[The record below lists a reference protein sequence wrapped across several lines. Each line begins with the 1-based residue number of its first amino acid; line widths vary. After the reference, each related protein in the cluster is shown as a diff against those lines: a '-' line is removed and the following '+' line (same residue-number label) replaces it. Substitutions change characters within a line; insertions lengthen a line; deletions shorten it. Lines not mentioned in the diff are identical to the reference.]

1 MIRVSLDN
9 TTTIPKNIQR
19 KPTMSCRVIN
29 FHVVRS
35 ALQYSACW
43 IYYVYYQ
50 KRLNRFVTKWSRL
63 NVKTSVSEMPTSG
76 DSLFFTTPPEF
87 QRYFC
92 GKINSQS
99 RFFKAWE
106 SRQNSTTPALVA
118 LRKTRENQWWSCE
131 MLAVFSG
138 WVFWTFH
145 SLNSAKRR

>member
-1 MIRVSLDN
+1 
-9 TTTIPKNIQR
+9 
-19 KPTMSCRVIN
+19 MST
-29 FHVVRS
+29 
-35 ALQYSACW
+35 
-43 IYYVYYQ
+43 IYYHPLGVPKLVRDFFPWLDGFWHFNKVSIYLSIYLSIYQ
-50 KRLNRFVTKWSRL
+50 KRLTIFVTKWSRL
-63 NVKTSVSEMPTSG
+63 NVKTSMAEMPTSG
-76 DSLFFTTPPEF
+76 DSHFFTTLPEF

-118 LRKTRENQWWSCE
+118 LRKTRENQWWSRE

-145 SLNSAKRR
+145 SLNSAKRG